1 MSITPEVSAKTL
13 TQLVAT
19 EIRVQMA
26 RADVRQ
32 SQLAREI
39 DKTEQWLSVRLR
51 GRQPIDLNDLALIAR
66 ALNVGVHEL
75 LPPPAVVAAA
85 VNGLSRG
92 AGSGRRGNDLNDSSC
107 SLIPSAVDR
116 PAKAPRPP
124 VRANRHTVIG
134 NGPYGGGRRD
144 ATRPVSAVPFS
155 SRRPARMGPGNRPI
169 PT

>member
-51 GRQPIDLNDLALIAR
+51 GRQPIDLNDLALIAK
-66 ALNVGVHEL
+66 ALGVGVAEL
-75 LPPPAVVAAA
+75 LPPPDVAARA
-85 VNGLSRG
+85 VG
-92 AGSGRRGNDLNDSSC
+92 
-107 SLIPSAVDR
+107 PSAI
-116 PAKAPRPP
+116 PR
-124 VRANRHTVIG
+124 
-134 NGPYGGGRRD
+134 
-144 ATRPVSAVPFS
+144 
-155 SRRPARMGPGNRPI
+155 
-169 PT
+169 